1 VTAPARALATV
12 APDRLAVLAVALVVP
27 WTVVPAGGAVSLV
40 FPWGLVSAWPLPV
53 VAVPL
58 SRYLLSLTAGLPAYL
73 RAWPLSVVLY
83 ACALASSSGFA
94 RRHVDADVTVAL
106 LAVAGAAH
114 LLVSVGIWRTGRLAL
129 PAGTVV
135 LWTLAYAVYR
145 TDEGT
150 VGSTAGR
157 T

>member
-1 VTAPARALATV
+1 MNAPARALERLL
-12 APDRLAVLAVALVVP
+12 PDRLAVLAVPLVVP

-73 RAWPLSVVLY
+73 RAWPLSVLLY
-83 ACALASSSGFA
+83 ACALASTSRFA
-94 RRHVDADVTVAL
+94 RRVVDADVTVAL

-129 PAGTVV
+129 PAGTLL
-135 LWTLAYAVYR
+135 LWALAYAVVR
-145 TDEGT
+145 SDGGAI
-150 VGSTAGR
+150 GS
-157 T
+157 